1 MKKLTIIILGFMILG
16 VSACKKITQE
26 YYTTPNQTIFY
37 NVTASNWTT
46 ADTGK
51 TYLASFSFLQN
62 DIYLNK
68 YDGLLVYISYD
79 GGTTYISVP
88 QTYNGLAYS
97 FSATNSKVVIEVQ
110 SSDYVQAIQN
120 PGTLSVKI
128 VMIPSQ

>member
-26 YYTTPNQTIFY
+26 YYTPNQTIFY